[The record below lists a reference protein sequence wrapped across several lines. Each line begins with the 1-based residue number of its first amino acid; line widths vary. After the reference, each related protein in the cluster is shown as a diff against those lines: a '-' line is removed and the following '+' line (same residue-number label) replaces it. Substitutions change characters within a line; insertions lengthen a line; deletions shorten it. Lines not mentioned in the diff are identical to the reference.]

1 MAATFIGTVVSAKVA
16 GTLVIEIHTK
26 LRHPLYK
33 KVINKTKKLK
43 VHNEI
48 QGIVEGDKVEVRSCR
63 PMSKTKHHAVM
74 GKVS

>member
-1 MAATFIGTVVSAKVA
+1 MSSTFVGTVVSAKVP

-33 KVINKTKKLK
+33 KVINMTKKLTA
-43 VHNEI
+43 HNEMK
-48 QGIVEGDKVEVRSCR
+48 GVVEGDRVEVRSCR
-63 PMSKTKHHAVM
+63 PMSKTKHHVVI

>member
-1 MAATFIGTVVSAKVA
+1 MAQNFIGTVVSAKVPHA
-16 GTLVIEIHTK
+16 LVIEIHRK

-43 VHNEI
+43 VHHDMPDI
-48 QGIVEGDKVEVRSCR
+48 KEGDIVEVRSCR
-63 PMSKTKHHAVM
+63 PISKTKHHVVV